1 MRSSSAACWSA
12 ANPKVNGE
20 RFGRTNRDLIRF
32 RRRAPANGR
41 YEKSTGN
48 LTDAQIVTLCVAQV
62 LMGIPSDRRF
72 LRAARRQLG
81 HLFPQ
86 LPSQDA
92 FHKRRARLAETI
104 EWLIGVFAAQ
114 SPGSSDDLLLWS
126 SPAFVARFGCDGRC
140 VRRRVEAI
148 SACVGGDSG
157 GRDRGCCRSGC
168 RLCACAGVARRCCRR

>member
-81 HLFPQ
+81 VELQQTFGGYHVQPGRL
-86 LPSQDA
+86 SQAARPFGRNDRVA
-92 FHKRRARLAETI
+92 DRRLRRAEPWQQRRPAPVEFPRFRGTLRL
-104 EWLIGVFAAQ
+104 
-114 SPGSSDDLLLWS
+114 
-126 SPAFVARFGCDGRC
+126 
-140 VRRRVEAI
+140 
-148 SACVGGDSG
+148 
-157 GRDRGCCRSGC
+157 
-168 RLCACAGVARRCCRR
+168 